1 MILYVALSLSEI
13 VAINIFKINC
23 QTDLSNLFSRKIFIE
38 FYFFWTLCK
47 LSNKMF
53 FDKHHWK
60 LGQVYCLYYI
70 NNPAKQRA
78 ACSIKFN
85 KIFSWKC
92 MNKFDRYVCQF
103 ILKRLIS
110 IILESELCNKFTK
123 QKNSKSIKIYRVVH
137 IQQYLY
143 TGNAH
148 FKNSQNNAWMPRI
161 IVSYKVKVWNLNEN
175 IILCGIL

>member
-1 MILYVALSLSEI
+1 MCFKNSNIVQKTYVRCTIIIWNYWYKSLQNKLTYRS
-13 VAINIFKINC
+13 VKFVD
-23 QTDLSNLFSRKIFIE
+23 TFSRKNLVE
-38 FYFFWTLCK
+38 LFFFLNYSRTLCK

-53 FDKHHWK
+53 FDKHHRK

-92 MNKFDRYVCQF
+92 INKFDRYVCQF

-137 IQQYLY
+137 IQYLY

-148 FKNSQNNAWMPRI
+148 FKNSQNNAWMLRI
-161 IVSYKVKVWNLNEN
+161 IVPY
-175 IILCGIL
+175 